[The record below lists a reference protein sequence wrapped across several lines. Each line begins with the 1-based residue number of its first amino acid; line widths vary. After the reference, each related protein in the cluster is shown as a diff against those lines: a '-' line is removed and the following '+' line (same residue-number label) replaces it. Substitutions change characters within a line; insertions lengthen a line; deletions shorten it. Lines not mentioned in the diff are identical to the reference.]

1 MGATK
6 EKLLRTL
13 DILKTTDEQH
23 PLTTAKIIALLR
35 DYGLEPERKSVLRD
49 IAVLQDYGYDIEKSA
64 DNKEGF
70 YLGERD
76 FEDWELKVLIDAV
89 QSAKFLNQSDT
100 DRLVDKLCS
109 LASED
114 TEKTLKFMLIPEH
127 SKAGEKSVKNSIDT
141 IMHAIRSRSKVQ
153 FDYVYTDDCGKTVSK
168 HPEGTKPVSPYAL
181 IWRKDKYYLIGS
193 YSEKEGLSYYR
204 LDRIRRAEELSEEK
218 AVPLQDILGSDYSRK
233 LRSFA
238 KQNIYNRKGDA
249 VRLKLALS
257 YNGRDEIFDSFGD
270 DVTIIQNTDGTVD
283 AYVTVSDSEGLYD
296 WLMKHGRYF
305 TVLEPTSVRENLV
318 ERLKNMLGNYD
329 IPSI

>member
-1 MGATK
+1 MHNLKGDDYLKRIISVLLCVIFVFALIPIPAAHAEGNCRAVIGADLT
-6 EKLLRTL
+6 EDQVNAVYAAFGVQRGSVTQLTMTNGIERYYLDGYVDSSIIGTRSISCVYLELLPEGSGMDVVTSNIGWVTPEMYISAL
-13 DILKTTDEQH
+13 ASAGITD
-23 PLTTAKIIALLR
+23 AKIVVAAPIEVSGTAALAGI
-35 DYGLEPERKSVLRD
+35 YW
-49 IAVLQDYGYDIEKSA
+49 AY
-64 DNKEGF
+64 
-70 YLGERD
+70 
-76 FEDWELKVLIDAV
+76 EDLTGIKID
-89 QSAKFLNQSDT
+89 DT
-100 DRLVDKLCS
+100 DKLIS
-109 LASED
+109 TQQLTITGDLA
-114 TEKTLKFMLIPEH
+114 KT
-127 SKAGEKSVKNSIDT
+127 
-141 IMHAIRSRSKVQ
+141 
-153 FDYVYTDDCGKTVSK
+153 
-168 HPEGTKPVSPYAL
+168 
-181 IWRKDKYYLIGS
+181 IG
-193 YSEKEGLSYYR
+193 
-204 LDRIRRAEELSEEK
+204 
-218 AVPLQDILGSDYSRK
+218 SRK